1 MALSSFAPTFSAL
14 CIVILVATCSVC
26 LSLSIDQRK
35 YIDRRT
41 FGKMIGALSIPT
53 TNIIAL
59 THAPFL
65 AHAASDDDESSP
77 AATIEEIAAKTIAR
91 RLQDD
96 ILQQPPISSTP
107 SERNGVDNT
116 YYPDFLQGTWAVRQ
130 TLVNIS
136 TPLGLAYVGGPNG
149 IESIAEK
156 SMAESRQRLG
166 KPVELQLRYLP
177 TKFGVAEDRL
187 FNTQQRLDAFA
198 GRKVVS
204 NINYADVGAS
214 NRAAVVAMGGTDQDP
229 LQTVFVRFKGPAA
242 QKTFVTSHGGHF
254 LSPKSWVGFE
264 GQRSIF
270 ALTNENT
277 APPIFT
283 VCGVLC
289 ATECMLGRLPIGHL
303 HY

>member
-1 MALSSFAPTFSAL
+1 MSDDEYDAGTGDQNTALLSRLGKVRCKHQTLNRIIGSTVVKPSNDVRRDLIEKRYDTHKSQRHVSTTMALSSFAPTFSAL

-116 YYPDFLQGTWAVRQ
+116 YYPDFLQGTWAVR
-130 TLVNIS
+130 
-136 TPLGLAYVGGPNG
+136 
-149 IESIAEK
+149 
-156 SMAESRQRLG
+156 
-166 KPVELQLRYLP
+166 
-177 TKFGVAEDRL
+177 
-187 FNTQQRLDAFA
+187 
-198 GRKVVS
+198 
-204 NINYADVGAS
+204 
-214 NRAAVVAMGGTDQDP
+214 
-229 LQTVFVRFKGPAA
+229 
-242 QKTFVTSHGGHF
+242 
-254 LSPKSWVGFE
+254 
-264 GQRSIF
+264 
-270 ALTNENT
+270 ALLTWRNCYC
-277 APPIFT
+277 IQFD
-283 VCGVLC
+283 
-289 ATECMLGRLPIGHL
+289 
-303 HY
+303 